1 MHTIAVPVL
10 VIARKKCDR
19 LITRKRETNGLI
31 YFLIGSNVDEG
42 MTFVYKGAGKKQRAE
57 AEPCQKDRGCQ
68 KIACDIQW
76 CLSRSNYKVQK
87 CQHIVDKYNACCER
101 VEKEILKRTGALRD

>member
-1 MHTIAVPVL
+1 MIELP
-10 VIARKKCDR
+10 K
-19 LITRKRETNGLI
+19 TRTR
-31 YFLIGSNVDEG
+31 
-42 MTFVYKGAGKKQRAE
+42 MTFVYKGAGKKQRKE

-76 CLSRSNYKVQK
+76 CLSRSNYKVQR

-101 VEKEILKRTGALRD
+101 VEKEVLKRTGAIN